1 MTRQNIYLGAA
12 ANDGTGDTLRNAGQK
27 INQNFVDVYM
37 HLGGDSDGLPGNITV
52 TANSTLSLAYNFY
65 ILNKATALA
74 ITLPS
79 GTYVGERKTFI
90 NTGAGVAT
98 VTANLA
104 GTSVSF
110 ALAQYEGCQTI
121 WSGSEWYLIGN
132 QSVVTLA

>member
-1 MTRQNIYLGAA
+1 MARQNISTGTV
-12 ANDGTGDTLRNAGQK
+12 ANDGTGDSLRNAGQK
-27 INQNFVDVYM
+27 INQNFVDLYT
-37 HLGGDSDGLPGNITV
+37 HLGGDSDALPGNITV
-52 TANSTLSLAYNFY
+52 TADSTLSLDYKFY

-74 ITLPS
+74 VTLPS
-79 GTYVGERKTFI
+79 GTYAGQHKLFI

-104 GTSVSF
+104 GASVSF
-110 ALAQYEGCQTI
+110 ALAQYEGCQVI